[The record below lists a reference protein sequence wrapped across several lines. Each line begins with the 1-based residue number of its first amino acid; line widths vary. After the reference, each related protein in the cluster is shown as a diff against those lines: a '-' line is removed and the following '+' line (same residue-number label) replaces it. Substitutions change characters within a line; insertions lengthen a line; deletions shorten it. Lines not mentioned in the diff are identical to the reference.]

1 MRAGRLEEADELT
14 ARIGKEIKQRNKV
27 RLNHVDGKSDVKTLW
42 TAVRQLVG
50 RKEDTNKVEGITAE
64 SLNSHYAVV
73 STNSN
78 KAYLSPYKKHTT
90 ATADFVYLT
99 VWQVGLF
106 RILDTL
112 KPTAT
117 GLVRLPAWYLRIGAA
132 SVFHKP
138 LAFLFN

>member
-1 MRAGRLEEADELT
+1 MLT
-14 ARIGKEIKQRNKV
+14 ARV
-27 RLNHVDGKSDVKTLW
+27 TLKFC
-42 TAVRQLVG
+42 VRQLVG

-99 VWQVGLF
+99 DWQVF

-117 GLVRLPAWYLRIGAA
+117 GLNRRFQA
-132 SVFHKP
+132 
-138 LAFLFN
+138 